1 MITVK
6 GDEVEISVS
15 FDEVCYHMA
24 LLKDLKEYCSKQE
37 EEGASDTVNAL
48 TCAIEVMT
56 AFCFEHFKEEL

>member
-24 LLKDLKEYCSKQE
+24 LLKDLKEYCSE
-37 EEGASDTVNAL
+37 HEEGVSDTVNAL

-56 AFCFEHFKEEL
+56 AFCFEHFKDEL